1 MSYDAMELSTAAS
14 RPYELY
20 LFQGT
25 GIEEA
30 VTSADQTIGYLS
42 HTFIPA
48 TISRT
53 EVDESSEV
61 QSGQI
66 KVYVPKNHPIASLF
80 VGYLPTSPVSLTIF
94 GSHYGDSE
102 TGVVFSGTVASAHFT
117 DECELICNSD
127 EYRLQSKI
135 PRMQYQSMCPHIF
148 GDAGCTKDLSA
159 LTYAGVVSAISADG
173 LTITIPAFASLPHP
187 FRAGYLRSG
196 NDLRMIVDNGGS
208 GGAFFVVLIAPIA
221 GLEIGAAIAGT
232 AGCAQTFDACV
243 GYNNIAN
250 FLGFDLIPLLNP
262 FDASVG

>member
-1 MSYDAMELSTAAS
+1 MEQSTAS
-14 RPYELY
+14 SKPYELY

-25 GIEEA
+25 GIEVA

-42 HTFIPA
+42 RTYLPA

-53 EVDESSEV
+53 EIDESAEV

-102 TGVVFSGTVASAHFT
+102 TGVVFSGTVASSHFT

-135 PRMQYQSMCPHIF
+135 PRIQYQSMCPHIF
-148 GDAGCTKDLSA
+148 GDTGCTKDLSA
-159 LTYAGVVSAISADG
+159 LTYEGVVSAISADG
-173 LTITIPAFASLPHP
+173 LTITIPAFAIPPHP

-196 NDLRMIVDNGGS
+196 NYLRMIVDQGGTGS
-208 GGAFFVVLIAPIA
+208 SFFVVLLAPIA
-221 GLEIGAAIAGT
+221 DLEIGADVQGT
-232 AGCAQTFDACV
+232 AGCQQTFDACAS
-243 GYNNIAN
+243 YSNIAN

-262 FDASVG
+262 FDASVS

>member
-1 MSYDAMELSTAAS
+1 VSYDAIEQSTAGS

-25 GIEEA
+25 GIDIA

-42 HTFIPA
+42 HTFTSA

-53 EVDESSEV
+53 EVDQSSEV

-127 EYRLQSKI
+127 QYRLQSKI
-135 PRMQYQSMCPHIF
+135 PRIQYQSMCPHIF
-148 GDAGCTKDLSA
+148 GSPGCGKDLST
-159 LTYAGVVSAISADG
+159 LTYGGVVSAISADG
-173 LTITIPAFASLPHP
+173 LSLTIPLFASLPHP

-196 NDLRMIVDNGGS
+196 NDLRMIVDQGGV
-208 GGAFFVVLIAPIA
+208 GAAFFVVLIAPIA
-221 GLEIGAAIAGT
+221 GLTIGAAVLGT
-232 AGCAQTFDACV
+232 AGCEQTFSACAS
-243 GYNNIAN
+243 YSNIAN